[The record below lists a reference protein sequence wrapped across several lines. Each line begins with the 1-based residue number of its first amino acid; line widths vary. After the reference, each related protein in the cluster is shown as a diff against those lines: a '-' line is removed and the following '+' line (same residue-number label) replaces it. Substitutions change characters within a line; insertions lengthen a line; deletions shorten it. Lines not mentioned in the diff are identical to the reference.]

1 VKQVKFER
9 LKWAGF
15 VVRKDNT
22 RMSKKRDHWN
32 ISWKKISG
40 KTTAETGR
48 QQQKGLLDAVEYNT
62 VEETSMEHG
71 YLVAN
76 Y

>member
-9 LKWAGF
+9 LEWAGF

-22 RMSKKRDHWN
+22 RISEKKDHWN
-32 ISWKKISG
+32 ISWKKTSG

-48 QQQKGLLDAVEYNT
+48 QHQEGLLSVVEYNM
-62 VEETSMEHG
+62 VEETSVEHG